1 VLSQRAKTV
10 TKVAL
15 LLGTLGFAAPMATV
29 KPFPA
34 YHDGEKVLFSPEHTG
49 TNRLASFG
57 PWNLGERLSE
67 GKPLDNRLNLYVVVP
82 GGQYHSAARPEYD
95 HNRIVNK
102 YTVEGKVREWD
113 IFYCFVIDP
122 SLSNDFRS
130 ETDLLLAAHQTFV
143 PADLFDISDVPANAI
158 LAEKLG
164 ITNMADLRHYRR
176 NGRALPR
183 VIIVPARLAVRATA
197 EQPDVIITHNS
208 Q

>member
-1 VLSQRAKTV
+1 VHAPSAKTIS
-10 TKVAL
+10 KFAL
-15 LLGTLGFAAPMATV
+15 LVSTLGIAAPIASV

-34 YHDGEKVLFSPEHTG
+34 YHDGEKIVFSPEHTG

-82 GGQYHSAARPEYD
+82 GGQYHSAAKPEYD

-102 YTVEGKVREWD
+102 YTVDGAVREWD

-122 SLSNDFRS
+122 ELNRDIRS
-130 ETDLLLAAHQTFV
+130 ENDLLMAAHQTFT
-143 PADLFDISDVPANAI
+143 PAEAFRIGDAPAKSM

-164 ITNMADLRHYRR
+164 ITSMSELRHYRR
-176 NGRALPR
+176 KGGGLPR
-183 VIIVPARLAVRATA
+183 ILIVPARLAVRATA
-197 EQPDVIITHNS
+197 EQSDVIITHFS

>member
-1 VLSQRAKTV
+1 VYSQRAKTV
-10 TKVAL
+10 SKVAL
-15 LLGTLGFAAPMATV
+15 LVSTLGFAAPVASV

-34 YHDGEKVLFSPEHTG
+34 YHDGEKVVFSPEHTG

-67 GKPLDNRLNLYVVVP
+67 GKPLDNRLNLYLVVP

-102 YTVEGKVREWD
+102 YTVDGKVREWD

-122 SLSNDFRS
+122 ALNHDLRS
-130 ETDLLLAAHQTFV
+130 ETDLLMAAHQTFV
-143 PADLFDISDVPANAI
+143 PADLFEISDVPANSMM
-158 LAEKLG
+158 AEKLG
-164 ITNMADLRHYRR
+164 VTSLADLRRYRR
-176 NGRALPR
+176 KGGGLPR
-183 VIIVPARLAVRATA
+183 VLIVPARLAVRATA
-197 EQPDVIITHNS
+197 EQPDVIITHVS

>member
-1 VLSQRAKTV
+1 M
-10 TKVAL
+10 
-15 LLGTLGFAAPMATV
+15 AAPIASV

-34 YHDGEKVLFSPEHTG
+34 YHDGEKVVFSPEHTG

-82 GGQYHSAARPEYD
+82 GGQYHSAAKPEYD

-102 YTVEGKVREWD
+102 YTVDGNVREWD

-122 SLSNDFRS
+122 ALNRDIRS
-130 ETDLLLAAHQTFV
+130 ENDLLMAAHQTFI
-143 PADLFDISDVPANAI
+143 PAEVFRISDAPSNSM

-164 ITNMADLRHYRR
+164 ITSMSEMRHYRR
-176 NGRALPR
+176 KDGGLPR
-183 VIIVPARLAVRATA
+183 MLIVPARLAVRATA
-197 EQPDVIITHNS
+197 EQPDVVITHFS

>member
-1 VLSQRAKTV
+1 M
-10 TKVAL
+10 
-15 LLGTLGFAAPMATV
+15 FA
-29 KPFPA
+29 
-34 YHDGEKVLFSPEHTG
+34 PEHTG
-49 TNRLASFG
+49 TNRMASFG

-95 HNRIVNK
+95 HNRVVNK
-102 YTVEGKVREWD
+102 YTVDGKVREWD

-130 ETDLLLAAHQTFV
+130 ETDLLMAAHQTFD
-143 PADLFDISDVPANAI
+143 PPDLFDIGDVPANSM

-164 ITNMADLRHYRR
+164 VTSMADLRRYRKK
-176 NGRALPR
+176 GRGMPR
-183 VIIVPARLAVRATA
+183 VLIVPARLAVRATA
-197 EQPDVIITHNS
+197 EQSDVIITHFS

>member
-1 VLSQRAKTV
+1 VLSPGAKTFA
-10 TKVAL
+10 KFAL
-15 LLGTLGFAAPMATV
+15 LLSTLGMAAPIASV

-34 YHDGEKVLFSPEHTG
+34 YHDGAKIVFSPEHTG

-67 GKPLDNRLNLYVVVP
+67 GKPQDKRLNLYVVVP
-82 GGQYHSAARPEYD
+82 GGQYHSAAKPEYD

-102 YTVEGKVREWD
+102 YTVDGAVREWD

-122 SLSNDFRS
+122 ALNRDIRS
-130 ETDLLLAAHQTFV
+130 ENDLLMAAHQTFI
-143 PADLFDISDVPANAI
+143 PAEAFGINDAPAKTM

-164 ITNMADLRHYRR
+164 ITSMSELRHYRR
-176 NGRALPR
+176 KGGGLPR
-183 VIIVPARLAVRATA
+183 VLIVPARLAVRATA
-197 EQPDVIITHNS
+197 EQSDVIITHFS